1 MTDIEKIFEA
11 LGIDP
16 DKIPRKPTVDDNIR
30 EAAVELHKLHE
41 IFQSAGFTNDQAF
54 ELIKIVF
61 GRSFS

>member
-30 EAAVELHKLHE
+30 EAASELYKLHVT
-41 IFQSAGFTNDQAF
+41 FRDVGFTDDQAF
-54 ELIKIVF
+54 ELTKIIF
-61 GRSFS
+61 RRSCE